1 MTEGEKKLTN
11 EESEKIYQESKKKLY
26 DSIEKKTGVFS
37 NPTTVREFQ
46 TLVAIGFPFKLF
58 VQWKENCKQFYDG
71 LHWIKIWSDHLK
83 AKSYDML
90 TGNAVQSVQQEPVT
104 EEEKEKVEEEIAMIG
119 DPNGISEENGGNED
133 GKI

>member
-1 MTEGEKKLTN
+1 
-11 EESEKIYQESKKKLY
+11 
-26 DSIEKKTGVFS
+26 
-37 NPTTVREFQ
+37 
-46 TLVAIGFPFKLF
+46 
-58 VQWKENCKQFYDG
+58 
-71 LHWIKIWSDHLK
+71 
-83 AKSYDML
+83 ML